1 MITLKNI
8 RSIDGIEPDCK
19 SHKTPKG
26 ARHKMT
32 HKLFEPTV
40 IGIYV
45 IVGFLLNYF
54 QKLFTDSQNYDGLVA
69 IYSVHLCFISA
80 LIILFIISLT
90 KPKYSLQYWGFRFNT
105 GFLVS
110 IGLALVVYFLYDHPL
125 RLFIPANLP
134 RDTIQFVSLI
144 CEELFFRAMLINYL
158 KSLFANNRMK
168 WIIVIPLSAIIF
180 TIPHIPSYSFS
191 KLLGGTFQLG
201 LVWGAIYYFSNS
213 ILFPMYSHVMLN
225 RVDQFGMLGVIAVT
239 VIYIVL
245 SLFGYIE
252 NRRQIQ

>member
-1 MITLKNI
+1 MISLNNLKRI
-8 RSIDGIEPDCK
+8 GGTEPDCRP
-19 SHKTPKG
+19 HKTPKG
-26 ARHKMT
+26 TGYKMT
-32 HKLFEPTV
+32 HKLFEPAV

-45 IVGFLLNYF
+45 ISGLLFNYF
-54 QKLFTDSQNYDGLVA
+54 QRVFTHSQNNSGLVA
-69 IYSVHLCFISA
+69 IQVVHICFISA

-90 KPKYSLQYWGFRFNT
+90 KPKYSLQYWGFRFNK

-110 IGLALVVYFLYDHPL
+110 IGLALIVYFLYDHSL

-134 RDTIQFVSLI
+134 RDTVQFVSLI

-201 LVWGAIYYFSNS
+201 LAWGAIYYFSNS

-239 VIYIVL
+239 VIYVVL
-245 SLFGYIE
+245 SSFGYLE
-252 NRRQIQ
+252 NRRRIE